1 MKLREKRRILIFLEL
16 LAERFQQDKK
26 QSITHNLLKYFTRDE
41 LYDLIVWL
49 FPKTWTVESLSLKS
63 DEELLNLVENDLNIL
78 LYIIENLE
86 NSIIKYPK
94 IEQVEIDNFFHRTQN
109 EIHYLASKPVE
120 EWDSYDV
127 LNFRSLL
134 LKTGTTKKVF
144 GIFTSD
150 VLAEDVYAVTTKPSY
165 FFDTKEEAEAEIENI
180 VSGGQFSKEELVV
193 HKLWLL
199 Q

>member
-1 MKLREKRRILIFLEL
+1 MSHNTGFSPSHES
-16 LAERFQQDKK
+16 AEIAVAVIDFKVRSEFPSNAKK
-26 QSITHNLLKYFTRDE
+26 DVH
-41 LYDLIVWL
+41 
-49 FPKTWTVESLSLKS
+49 
-63 DEELLNLVENDLNIL
+63 
-78 LYIIENLE
+78 
-86 NSIIKYPK
+86 
-94 IEQVEIDNFFHRTQN
+94 
-109 EIHYLASKPVE
+109 LASKPVE

-127 LNFRSLL
+127 SNYRSLL

-180 VSGGQFSKEELVV
+180 VSEGQFSKEELVV

>member
-16 LAERFQQDKK
+16 LAERFQKDKK
-26 QSITHNLLKYFTRDE
+26 QSITQNLFKYFTREE
-41 LYDLIVWL
+41 LNDLVIWL
-49 FPKTWTVESLSLKS
+49 FPDSWSLEVLSYKT
-63 DEELLNLVENDLNIL
+63 DEELFDIIGNDLNIL
-78 LYIIENLE
+78 LYLIDKLE
-86 NSIIKYPK
+86 QSIVAYPK
-94 IEQVEIDNFFHRTQN
+94 LEQEEVDGFFQRTQN

-127 LNFRSLL
+127 SNYRFLL

-180 VSGGQFSKEELVV
+180 VSEGQFSKEELVI

>member
-16 LAERFQQDKK
+16 LAERFQQDNK
-26 QSITHNLLKYFTRDE
+26 QNITQNLVKYFTRE
-41 LYDLIVWL
+41 DLNDLVFWL
-49 FPKTWTVESLSLKS
+49 FPKAWTIDDLSFKT
-63 DEELLNLVENDLNIL
+63 DEELLDLIGNDLNIL
-78 LYIIENLE
+78 LYLIDKLE
-86 NSIIKYPK
+86 QSIIAYPK
-94 IEQVEIDNFFHRTQN
+94 LKQEEVDAFFQRTQN

-120 EWDSYDV
+120 EWDSYDKS
-127 LNFRSLL
+127 NYRSLL
-134 LKTGTTKKVF
+134 LKTGTTKKVY

-165 FFDTKEEAEAEIENI
+165 FFDTEEEAEAEIESI
-180 VSGGQFSKEELVV
+180 VSEGQFSKEELVV

>member
-1 MKLREKRRILIFLEL
+1 MTIRERKRILYFLE
-16 LAERFQQDKK
+16 ACMA
-26 QSITHNLLKYFTRDE
+26 NLEIHEENHINT
-41 LYDLIVWL
+41 
-49 FPKTWTVESLSLKS
+49 
-63 DEELLNLVENDLNIL
+63 ELLNLFSRKELMAMVLWLHTNYDNSMLARKTDSELLELLNDDANIL
-78 LYIIENLE
+78 AYIIEQWKANM
-86 NSIIKYPK
+86 SAVPK
-94 IEQVEIDNFFHRTQN
+94 LTQDEVNGFFQRTQN

-127 LNFRSLL
+127 SNYRSLL

-180 VSGGQFSKEELVV
+180 VSEGQFSKDELVV

>member
-1 MKLREKRRILIFLEL
+1 MTIRERKRILYFLE
-16 LAERFQQDKK
+16 AYMA
-26 QSITHNLLKYFTRDE
+26 NL
-41 LYDLIVWL
+41 
-49 FPKTWTVESLSLKS
+49 ESH
-63 DEELLNLVENDLNIL
+63 EENHINIELLNLFSRKELMAMVLWLHTNYDNGMLSIKTDSEL
-78 LYIIENLE
+78 LELLDDDANVLAYIIEQWRANM
-86 NSIIKYPK
+86 SAVPK
-94 IEQVEIDNFFHRTQN
+94 LTQDEVDRFFQRTQN

-127 LNFRSLL
+127 SNYRSLL

-180 VSGGQFSKEELVV
+180 VSEGQFSKEELVV

>member
-26 QSITHNLLKYFTRDE
+26 QSITQNIFKYFTREE
-41 LYDLIVWL
+41 LNDLVMWL
-49 FPKTWTVESLSLKS
+49 FPDSWSLEVLSYKT
-63 DEELLNLVENDLNIL
+63 DEELFDIIGNDLNVL
-78 LYIIENLE
+78 LYLIDKMEQ
-86 NSIIKYPK
+86 SIIAYPK
-94 IEQVEIDNFFHRTQN
+94 LEQEEVDGFFQRTQN

-127 LNFRSLL
+127 SNYRSLL
-134 LKTGTTKKVF
+134 LKTGATKKVF

-180 VSGGQFSKEELVV
+180 VSEGQFSKEELVI

>member
-16 LAERFQQDKK
+16 LAERFQQDKE
-26 QSITHNLLKYFTRDE
+26 QSITQNLFKYFTREE
-41 LYDLIVWL
+41 LNDLVIWL
-49 FPKTWTVESLSLKS
+49 FPESWSLEVLSFKTY
-63 DEELLNLVENDLNIL
+63 EELLDIIGNDLNIL
-78 LYIIENLE
+78 LYLIDKLE
-86 NSIIKYPK
+86 QSIVAYPK
-94 IEQVEIDNFFHRTQN
+94 LEQEEVDGFFQRTQN

-127 LNFRSLL
+127 SNYRSLL

-180 VSGGQFSKEELVV
+180 VSEGQFSKEELVV

>member
-16 LAERFQQDKK
+16 LAERFQQDKN
-26 QSITHNLLKYFTRDE
+26 QSITQNLLKYFTREE
-41 LYDLIVWL
+41 LNDLVMWL
-49 FPKTWTVESLSLKS
+49 FPESWSLEVLSFKT
-63 DEELLNLVENDLNIL
+63 DEELLDIIENDLNIL
-78 LYIIENLE
+78 LYQMDKLE
-86 NSIIKYPK
+86 QSIVTYPK
-94 IEQVEIDNFFHRTQN
+94 LEQEEVDVFFQRTQN

-127 LNFRSLL
+127 SNYRSLL

-180 VSGGQFSKEELVV
+180 VSEGQFSKEELVI